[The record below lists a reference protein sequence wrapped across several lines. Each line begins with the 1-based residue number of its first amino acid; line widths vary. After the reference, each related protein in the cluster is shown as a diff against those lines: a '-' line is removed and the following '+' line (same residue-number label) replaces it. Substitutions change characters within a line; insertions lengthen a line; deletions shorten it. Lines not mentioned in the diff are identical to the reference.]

1 MRAKR
6 RLGQNFLVD
15 PNLQRKIVN
24 ALEPLSGDTIVE
36 IGPGRGA
43 LTRHLADT
51 GARLLAI
58 ELDDDLA
65 ADLAAE
71 FQDRPNITIIHTDI
85 LDWDPRTLPGANG
98 AGGATA
104 SGPDSAG
111 GATASGPD
119 PGGDAAGD
127 LRPALK
133 VVGNIPYNIT
143 SPILFR
149 LLEWPLVPERI
160 VLMVQKEVAE
170 RILATPGEKAY
181 GALTVGVQAQARV
194 ERLFHVG
201 RQAFRPVPGVDST
214 VIRIWPRPSTH
225 PGTGEPLR
233 SLTRAAF
240 GMRRKQLQKIL
251 RSAPGYGL
259 ESAAAERVLGE
270 VGLQPEDRPET
281 LEPHTFVRLAAALE
295 RLGYP

>member
-15 PNLQRKIVN
+15 PNLQRKIVD
-24 ALEPLSGDTIVE
+24 ALEPAPGDTIVE

-43 LTRHLADT
+43 LTRHLAHT
-51 GARLLAI
+51 GARLTAI
-58 ELDDDLA
+58 ELDPDLA
-65 ADLAAE
+65 SDLAAE
-71 FQDRPNITIIHTDI
+71 FHEHASVTIIHTDI
-85 LDWDPRTLPGANG
+85 LDWDPETI
-98 AGGATA
+98 
-104 SGPDSAG
+104 
-111 GATASGPD
+111 
-119 PGGDAAGD
+119 GDAGA
-127 LRPALK
+127 AIK

-149 LLEWPLVPERI
+149 LLEWPVTPERI

-170 RILATPGEKAY
+170 RILADPGEKAY
-181 GALTVGVQAQARV
+181 GALTVGVRAQARV

-201 RQAFRPVPGVDST
+201 RHAFRPVPGVDST
-214 VIRIWPRPSTH
+214 VIRIWPRPVTG
-225 PGTGEPLR
+225 PGTGDPLR

-259 ESAAAERVLGE
+259 EAGPAERVLVE
-270 VGLQPEDRPET
+270 VGLRPQDRPET
-281 LEPHTFVRLAAALE
+281 LEPQTFVRLAAALE

>member
-24 ALEPLSGDTIVE
+24 ALEPLSGDTIIE

-43 LTRHLADT
+43 LTHHLADT

-65 ADLAAE
+65 AELAAE

-85 LDWDPRTLPGANG
+85 LDWDPLTLPGANG
-98 AGGATA
+98 
-104 SGPDSAG
+104 SAG
-111 GATASGPD
+111 
-119 PGGDAAGD
+119 DART
-127 LRPALK
+127 LVK

-149 LLEWPLVPERI
+149 LLEWPLVPDRI

-214 VIRIWPRPSTH
+214 VIRIWPRPSTG

>member
-24 ALEPLSGDTIVE
+24 ALEPVSGDTIIE

-85 LDWDPRTLPGANG
+85 LDWDPLTLPGANG
-98 AGGATA
+98 
-104 SGPDSAG
+104 SAG
-111 GATASGPD
+111 
-119 PGGDAAGD
+119 DART
-127 LRPALK
+127 LVK

-149 LLEWPLVPERI
+149 LLEWPLVPDRI

-214 VIRIWPRPSTH
+214 VIRIWPRPSTG

>member
-15 PNLQRKIVN
+15 PNLQRKIVD
-24 ALEPLSGDTIVE
+24 ALEPAPGDTVIE

-43 LTRHLADT
+43 LTRHLASS
-51 GARLLAI
+51 GARLVAI

-71 FQDRPNITIIHTDI
+71 FGAEPGAEPDAEPDAEPGAEPGGEPGGRADVTIVHADI
-85 LDWDPRTLPGANG
+85 LDWDPTTLGDPAD
-98 AGGATA
+98 AL
-104 SGPDSAG
+104 SGEP
-111 GATASGPD
+111 
-119 PGGDAAGD
+119 
-127 LRPALK
+127 PAIK

-149 LLEWPLVPERI
+149 LLEWPVIPERI
-160 VLMVQKEVAE
+160 VVMVQREVAE
-170 RILATPGEKAY
+170 RILADPGEKAY
-181 GALTVGVQAQARV
+181 GALTVGIRAQARV

-201 RQAFRPVPGVDST
+201 RHAFRPVPGVDST
-214 VIRIWPRPSTH
+214 VIRIWPRPVSG

-240 GMRRKQLQKIL
+240 GMRRKQFQKIL

-259 ESAAAERVLGE
+259 APEPAERVLVE
-270 VGLQPEDRPET
+270 VGLRPEDRPET
-281 LEPHTFVRLAAALE
+281 LEPQTFVRLAAALQ